1 MIPSNQAWRQRFSI
15 EVVKVVH
22 SFLAV
27 AVLHQCPERNTV
39 GRRIGVGAAVHHP
52 TEIFQSR
59 DGAVVS
65 GHLIDMVC
73 PNLIEALKYER
84 CLCIGVLCV
93 GETSTGFFRTNV
105 LIAVSGDIPYDPKGA
120 RKFSTGALKI
130 SELPFGQSLAN
141 TRFKLG
147 LHPKIRIELLSSDG
161 LAAVFHRLQSPSHD
175 RIVFPL
181 TDQIDVSIA

>member
-93 GETSTGFFRTNV
+93 GETSTAFGYKIDPSAFQG
-105 LIAVSGDIPYDPKGA
+105 VSPMTPKGLEN
-120 RKFSTGALKI
+120 F
-130 SELPFGQSLAN
+130 LP
-141 TRFKLG
+141 
-147 LHPKIRIELLSSDG
+147 
-161 LAAVFHRLQSPSHD
+161 RL
-175 RIVFPL
+175 
-181 TDQIDVSIA
+181 